1 MTKVRFALS
10 LLPILVVSVSA
21 ADVSGRW
28 AMTLS
33 ADWTRIPNLVCAFSQ
48 KGQDLSGTCRAA
60 ADPNGSAV
68 DVIDGRIDAERFSCR
83 WNIVTPDGE
92 PWTYALTGTVDAN
105 GTMMKGS
112 FKLSSRSSEGEG
124 TFTAKKQ

>member
-1 MTKVRFALS
+1 MTKLRLALL
-10 LLPILVVSVSA
+10 LLPVLVVPVSA

-33 ADWTRIPNLVCAFSQ
+33 ADWTRIPDLVCTFSQ
-48 KGQDLSGTCRAA
+48 TGQEFSGSCRAA

-68 DVIDGRIDAERFSCR
+68 DVIDGRVDAEKFSCR

-92 PWTYALTGTVDAN
+92 PWTYTLTGTVDAN

-112 FKLSSRSSEGEG
+112 FKLSSRASDGDG
-124 TFTAKKQ
+124 TFTARKQ